1 MSFIYSFLAAD
12 SALLHLA
19 KQGAPGISEAGSCV
33 MARAVRLP
41 WSETAAGV
49 FNSAGLL
56 LTTSRTSGMMVH
68 GQNTIVPAVAPCSL
82 RCLKSIHR
90 RHNHSPKVHSTSG
103 LTSRGLSCR
112 VRAEGT

>member
-19 KQGAPGISEAGSCV
+19 KQGAPRDFGSRELRHGTGSAAPVVRNGGWRVQFCRTTINDISNLWHDGSW
-33 MARAVRLP
+33 AKHHRSSGRSLFAAV
-41 WSETAAGV
+41 SQINSSTAQPQ
-49 FNSAGLL
+49 
-56 LTTSRTSGMMVH
+56 T
-68 GQNTIVPAVAPCSL
+68 
-82 RCLKSIHR
+82 
-90 RHNHSPKVHSTSG
+90 KVHSTSG